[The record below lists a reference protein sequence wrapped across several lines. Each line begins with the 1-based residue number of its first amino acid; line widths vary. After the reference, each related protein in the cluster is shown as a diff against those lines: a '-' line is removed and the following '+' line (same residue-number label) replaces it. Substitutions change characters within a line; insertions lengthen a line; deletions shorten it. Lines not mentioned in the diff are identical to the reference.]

1 MTKHRTEPELHVPWG
16 FSMTQLTKEQA
27 REFILAK
34 QGLLG
39 GWRFSGKEGAYAYI
53 RQAGCIQYDPVDV
66 CGKNAEL
73 TLQSRVRGFRKSM
86 LAELL
91 YKDRLLVD
99 YADKELS
106 IWPAE
111 DWPYFSSYRERS
123 LALGASFD
131 GLAELEREA
140 LAYIRANGPVSGD
153 TLPIEGQIFWH
164 SSMHWSGNWHKQ
176 SPAARSVLEQLYTD
190 GTLVIHHKNG
200 SRKFYDLAERHLD
213 QTLLAA
219 DNPCRDEEALLRWRV
234 LRRIGAVGLLWNRNS
249 TAFLGIRLNAEARRS
264 ALAALEASDAILPA
278 EVEGIKTTYY
288 YLAQDEPLMQSV
300 LAGTLDRKVRMEFLA
315 PLDPL
320 FWDKALV
327 AALWDFNYSWE
338 IYTPADKRK
347 YGYYTL
353 PILWGERFIGRIETV
368 ADRKAGMLRVKNLWF
383 EPGVRRTKQLQ
394 TALDRTLRRFAEFND
409 CSTLE
414 VCG

>member
-1 MTKHRTEPELHVPWG
+1 
-16 FSMTQLTKEQA
+16 MTQLTKEQA